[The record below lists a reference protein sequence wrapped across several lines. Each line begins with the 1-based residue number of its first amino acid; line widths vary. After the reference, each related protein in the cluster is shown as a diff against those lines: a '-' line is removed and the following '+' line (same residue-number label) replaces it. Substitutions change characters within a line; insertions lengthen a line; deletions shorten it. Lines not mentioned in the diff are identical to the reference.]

1 MARII
6 AGEAGSLSLT
16 VPQGPTRP
24 TSDRVREAIFSAL
37 GHRIDFS
44 GIGVLDLFAG
54 SGALGF
60 EALSRG
66 ASSLIAVDNDRRA
79 ARALNTNKA
88 SVTKALSRDV
98 DVSIRQQ
105 TVGSFI
111 EQHSDLEGIALV
123 FIDPPYA
130 VGNAEL
136 EALLGSLV
144 TGLADDAV
152 IVVERSAKD
161 PAPKWPSGW
170 DCVSEKTYGD
180 TAVFTL
186 EASR

>member
-79 ARALNTNKA
+79 ARALNTNKDT
-88 SVTKALSRDV
+88 VTNALSRAV

-111 EQHSDLEGIALV
+111 DQHSDLEGIALV

-136 EALLGSLV
+136 EGFMASLV
-144 TGLADDAV
+144 AALADDAV

-161 PAPKWPSGW
+161 PVPTWPAGW
-170 DCVSEKTYGD
+170 ECVSEKTYGD